1 MTLNLNIFVN
11 LHNVVTKWAK
21 KYYKQTFFRIMVPT
35 QALIK
40 ASQSLLQVVLV

>member
-21 KYYKQTFFRIMVPT
+21 KYYKQTFRIMVPT